1 MIGRSSSDE
10 CVGVLTAML
19 EVPPSWVRKLEP
31 LTVLA
36 PVAWVVCPLA
46 QGLQRAWAPLHA
58 AALLFRLRKKEKKS
72 KDYAFQ
78 HQIKKSPRVR
88 YIRLPH
94 VLSQIS
100 KSL

>member
-1 MIGRSSSDE
+1 
-10 CVGVLTAML
+10 ML

-31 LTVLA
+31 LAVLA

-58 AALLFRLRKKEKKS
+58 AALLFRLRKKR
-72 KDYAFQ
+72 KDFAFR
-78 HQIKKSPRVR
+78 HRKALGLR
-88 YIRLPH
+88 YIGLPH

>member
-1 MIGRSSSDE
+1 
-10 CVGVLTAML
+10 ML

-58 AALLFRLRKKEKKS
+58 AALLFRLRKKEKKRLRLS
-72 KDYAFQ
+72 TL
-78 HQIKKSPRVR
+78 KSPRVEV
-88 YIRLPH
+88 YWP
-94 VLSQIS
+94 SPCP
-100 KSL
+100 KSDKQVFVT